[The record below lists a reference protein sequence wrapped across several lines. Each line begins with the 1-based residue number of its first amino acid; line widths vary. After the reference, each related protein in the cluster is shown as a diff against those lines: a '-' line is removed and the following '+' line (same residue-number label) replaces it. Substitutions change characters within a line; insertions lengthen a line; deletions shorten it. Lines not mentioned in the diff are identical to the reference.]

1 MVSNGVERCE
11 NMKNLNTMD
20 KISLGLIILN
30 VIGSISFFMPPG
42 TIWSSMFLVFIF
54 YSIFIMW
61 LSIPVGIVL
70 NVISII
76 KKSKCFKLIW
86 INILMLVLFA
96 LNIPMYKYL
105 FDCAM
110 SV

>member
-1 MVSNGVERCE
+1 
-11 NMKNLNTMD
+11 MKNLNTMD
-20 KISLGLIILN
+20 KISLCLIILN

-61 LSIPVGIVL
+61 MSIPVGIVL

-76 KKSKCFKLIW
+76 KKTKCFKLIW
-86 INILMLVLFA
+86 INISQWLVNKLHTKNGKRFGFA
-96 LNIPMYKYL
+96 EPFLLKQTQIKRTR
-105 FDCAM
+105 F
-110 SV
+110 